1 MKVQFDPRQSTR
13 QLNEPIILLSLHVE
27 YLNNADFM
35 LGRIASRYPS
45 SISRSIGGYHLSE
58 LGPFALLTLTIPA
71 FYLHLAATDAK
82 WWRAGSALYL
92 IVALGLSIIMISA
105 RSKGLLWRTQGLDFL
120 IVFGA
125 LASLAGNVAPWSTP
139 EWVMRIAL
147 VILIVLRLLICMGPM
162 LRAGGTAPIWIFAA
176 ITLFLSGLG
185 FYWLEPTVHSY
196 ADGLWLA
203 FVSGA
208 TVGYGDIVPTTPASR
223 IFAVFMVLLGYAMLS
238 LVTASIAAMFIG
250 EDEKLLRR
258 EMHRDIRSLQ
268 AEVRHLREALGHPS
282 RETDGKDSSKPQRE
296 NLTL

>member
-1 MKVQFDPRQSTR
+1 MIQISWLRYIALPYPHSFGRSVGGDR
-13 QLNEPIILLSLHVE
+13 
-27 YLNNADFM
+27 
-35 LGRIASRYPS
+35 LG
-45 SISRSIGGYHLSE
+45 E
-58 LGPFALLTLTIPA
+58 LGSFALLILTIPA
-71 FYLHLAATDAK
+71 FYLHLAATDAI

-92 IVALGLSIIMISA
+92 IIALGLSIIIISA
-105 RSKGLLWRTQGLDFL
+105 RSKVPQWRTQGLNL
-120 IVFGA
+120 MIIFGA
-125 LASLAGNVAPWSTP
+125 LASLSGNVAPWSTP
-139 EWVMRIAL
+139 EWVMRVTL
-147 VILIVLRLLICMGPM
+147 LILIVLRLLVCVRPM
-162 LRAGGTAPIWIFAA
+162 LTAGATAPIWIFAA

-258 EMHRDIRSLQ
+258 EMHRDIRSLR
-268 AEVRHLREALGHPS
+268 AEVRHLREALGQSP
-282 RETDGKDSSKPQRE
+282 RETDEKASSKPQCKD
-296 NLTL
+296 LTI